1 MSIIEEETQWLRS
14 TILPK
19 ILKDG
24 RLVDNYSDAKADTF
38 QVGDIKIDVI
48 GHAEAF
54 MLTFCYRTTINFE
67 YDGKNL
73 QRKMVVKKTPKVPPE
88 MYDSIQFGPL
98 FSNEINFYT
107 TILPAIQKMADGKFA
122 APKYYYSELHK
133 HSAVIIL
140 EDFAER
146 GWRVTKDRV
155 GLSLEHAM
163 VAVEYL
169 GKFHG
174 FTYAMKH
181 KNPEQFAQ
189 LTSQL
194 RESRYA
200 NEEIHHDWNL
210 SYQTGIKRAAKAVAT
225 YQPQIDKE
233 FVKKFSFL
241 IWDYISYGKR
251 RVAPREPLATLCHGD
266 YLRNNVAYKYRDQPE
281 EIFSTQVVD
290 GQIVRTLLAI
300 NNNPPEEP
308 LEIMMFDYQTLRVS
322 SPMIDLAVF
331 LAISL
336 YADVRYKNF
345 DAIFER
351 YCFSLYDSYTKHTK
365 DTTIP
370 EFMSHAELLK
380 EYVRFLPYSVSIT
393 ASFLMTLVEPEDMS
407 PEEMFSQQVTDE
419 EIIEMGMNKGG
430 ELVDRE
436 VAHQIKEMLELSQ
449 RCGVSIDDGI
459 DVDKLPKV

>member
-1 MSIIEEETQWLRS
+1 MSLIEEETHWLRS

-19 ILKDG
+19 ILKSG
-24 RLVDNYSDAKADTF
+24 RLVDNYSDEKADTF
-38 QVGDIKIDVI
+38 LVGDIEIDVI
-48 GHAEAF
+48 GPAEAF
-54 MLTFCYRTTINFE
+54 MLTMCYRTTINFE
-67 YDGKNL
+67 YDGEKL
-73 QRKMVVKKTPKVPPE
+73 RRKMVVKKTPKVPPE
-88 MYDSIQFGPL
+88 MYDAIQFGPL

-107 TILPAIQKMADGKFA
+107 KILPEIQKVADGTFA
-122 APKYYYSELHK
+122 SPKYYYSELNE
-133 HSAVIIL
+133 HSAVAIL

-163 VAVEYL
+163 IAVEYL
-169 GKFHG
+169 GQFHG
-174 FTYAMKH
+174 FTYAIKH

-189 LTSQL
+189 LTSEL
-194 RESRYA
+194 KESRYA
-200 NEEIHHDWNL
+200 TDEIHHDWGL
-210 SYQTGIKRAAKAVAT
+210 TLKTSIKRAAKAVAT
-225 YQPQIDKE
+225 YQPQVDEE
-233 FVKKFSFL
+233 FVKKLCFL
-241 IWDYISYGKR
+241 ISDYKSYGR
-251 RVAPREPLATLCHGD
+251 QRVAPREPLATLCHGD
-266 YLRNNVAYKYRDQPE
+266 YVRNNVAYKYRDQPE
-281 EIFSTQVVD
+281 ELLST
-290 GQIVRTLLAI
+290 

-331 LAISL
+331 LAVSL

-351 YCFSLYDSYTKHTK
+351 YCFSLYGSYTKHTK
-365 DTTIP
+365 DSTVP

-380 EYVRFLPYSVSIT
+380 EYVRFLPYSLAIT
-393 ASFLMTLVEPEDMS
+393 ASFLMTLVEPNDMS
-407 PEEMFSQQVTDE
+407 PEEMFALQFTDE
-419 EIIEMGMNKGG
+419 EIIERAMSRGG

>member
-1 MSIIEEETQWLRS
+1 MSLIEEETQWLRS

-24 RLVDNYSDAKADTF
+24 RLVENYSDAKADTF
-38 QVGDIKIDVI
+38 QVGDIDIDVI

-67 YDGKNL
+67 YDGEKF

-88 MYDSIQFGPL
+88 MYEAIQFGPL

-107 TILPAIQKMADGKFA
+107 KILPEIQKVAGGTFA
-122 APKYYYSELHK
+122 APKYYYSELNEY
-133 HSAVIIL
+133 SAVAIL

-163 VAVEYL
+163 IAVEYL
-169 GKFHG
+169 GQFHG
-174 FTYAMKH
+174 FTYAIKH
-181 KNPEQFAQ
+181 KNPEQFSQ
-189 LTSQL
+189 LTSDL
-194 RESRYA
+194 KESRYA
-200 NEEIHHDWNL
+200 TDEIHHDW
-210 SYQTGIKRAAKAVAT
+210 SVTMQTSIKRAAKAVAT
-225 YQPQIDKE
+225 YQPQIDEE
-233 FVKKFSFL
+233 FVKKLCFL
-241 IWDYISYGKR
+241 ISDYTSYGKQ

-266 YLRNNVAYKYRDQPE
+266 YVRNNVAYKYDDRPE
-281 EIFSTQVVD
+281 DVFFTKIVD
-290 GQIVRTLLAI
+290 GQFLRIPLAI
-300 NNNPPEEP
+300 NYKPPEFP

-331 LAISL
+331 LAVSL
-336 YADVRYKNF
+336 YADVRYKHF

-351 YCFSLYDSYTKHTK
+351 YCFSLYGSYTKHTK
-365 DTTIP
+365 DSKIP
-370 EFMSHAELLK
+370 DFMSHAELLK

-393 ASFLMTLVEPEDMS
+393 ASFLMSLVEPMDMS
-407 PEEMFSQQVTDE
+407 PEEMFSMQLTDE
-419 EIIEMGMNKGG
+419 EIIGRVMSQGG
-430 ELVDRE
+430 DVVDRE
-436 VAHQIKEMLELSQ
+436 VAHQIKEMVELSQ